1 MATGRGRALASFMQG
16 VEKLRKAGS
25 GSESRQD
32 PTEKLQQAPSGS
44 ESDRTRRGHC
54 TAKHQG
60 KAAAACQSQVQCT
73 QNYLDR
79 MPPEV
84 LQKVLLYLDAASLL
98 CISHVN
104 KTFYE
109 LANSNYMWHRM
120 YLREFEKKA
129 WKPKKAEEVTERMNS
144 ACIHERGQGYWRNVY
159 FRKMSGYSEERW
171 KLQLRRLDP
180 YTGLSRDT
188 VQVLRSLNVSWEIT
202 MTDKHG
208 RETTLEQSHAYFSDS
223 GVTLCWTK
231 GSFPYLYK
239 ISSLQLHGVRRMP
252 LIVSGVNRP
261 GWRSLIFKLDGDT
274 IRRTGQYFGSDQ
286 LVKLL
291 HLQPGLVIAVWRSH
305 WSIVFIMV
313 NLHFHRLV
321 ERSLLGTSICP
332 YVAPD
337 DRLPFDDVDPEYG
350 LHGYSLHISLHNT
363 MKIIMSGHFPQLSC
377 RKDQIRNG
385 FIKLTAISRKNLS
398 QQSALS
404 GKFILPWKSDF
415 LSGSIENC
423 CMMNLTVLDEAQHP
437 FWCVS
442 VPVTMTLSDKG
453 SVSYDLDGENF
464 YIKHQEMDG
473 KVMLD
478 LVWMREHSQF
488 FLVHL
493 VVYIST
499 SKVNEHFGREY

>member
-16 VEKLRKAGS
+16 VEKLREAGSGSGS
-25 GSESRQD
+25 GSESRRD
-32 PTEKLQQAPSGS
+32 PTEKLQQAESGS
-44 ESDRTRRGHC
+44 ESDRTRRGRRI
-54 TAKHQG
+54 AKHQSR
-60 KAAAACQSQVQCT
+60 AAAACQSQVRST

-84 LQKVLLYLDAASLL
+84 LQKLLLHLDAASLF

-104 KTFYE
+104 KMFYE
-109 LANSNYMWHRM
+109 LANSNYVWYRM
-120 YLREFEKKA
+120 YLREFETSA
-129 WKPKKAEEVTERMNS
+129 WKPRKTEEVTERMKS

-252 LIVSGVNRP
+252 LGVSGVK
-261 GWRSLIFKLDGDT
+261 S
-274 IRRTGQYFGSDQ
+274 
-286 LVKLL
+286 
-291 HLQPGLVIAVWRSH
+291 
-305 WSIVFIMV
+305 
-313 NLHFHRLV
+313 
-321 ERSLLGTSICP
+321 P

-337 DRLPFDDVDPEYG
+337 DRLPLDDVDPEYG

-363 MKIIMSGHFPQLSC
+363 MNIIMSGHFPQLFC
-377 RKDQIRNG
+377 RKGQIRNG

-415 LSGSIENC
+415 LGGSIEDC
-423 CMMNLTVLDEAQHP
+423 CMMNLTVFDEAQHP

-453 SVSYDLDGENF
+453 SVSYDLNGEDF
-464 YIKHQEMDG
+464 YIKHQDMDG

-478 LVWMREHSQF
+478 LVWMKEHSQF